1 MSAMARGD
9 IDPAQSSALS
19 ELAEFS
25 LLWDAASRPDRPQP
39 LDATVASDLRLS
51 QLIDAITPS
60 ASVRRDIESILAAP
74 ASEAVRHSRTEIT
87 ADFARNEQLR
97 AVVTTLRDRVAEIQ
111 TAGEREQDRD
121 ILKLVWRLG
130 DLSLFIESLGTLRET
145 LDACADSIQSVRLGE
160 LRELLQRLD
169 EDAQV
174 GRLRRELPAL
184 REGLRDRRSVTV
196 GINLD
201 DRLRPRE
208 AVLLSVNEQEYTSG
222 GIVDAVGESLF
233 GTDHSYRPRTTIRKN
248 TAPGGWS
255 GPAPL
260 SPLFEELDH
269 LLRDV
274 SRPLARALKRY
285 NAIQLSWL
293 QRLVSEL
300 AVFDAIAEL
309 ELRLQE
315 AGLPMTTAEL
325 SRDGSFSAQDL
336 YDPLLALNRIDSEEE
351 AIVRNDPTLFRD
363 TPLAIV
369 TGPNNGGKT
378 TFVRAVG
385 IAQLWGQAGLPVAAS
400 SVTVLEQARV
410 VTHFAGGEGAEPIG
424 GRFAQEAAQV
434 ADLLTQCD
442 SSTLVL
448 LNETFSSTGVS
459 DALELSQELLEV
471 IAARGARALFATHLH
486 DVPQRVDGLSLTIR
500 PTHLFRIIEGT
511 PDGRS
516 LAREVAKQAGL
527 DFDAI

>member
-1 MSAMARGD
+1 MALD
-9 IDPAQSSALS
+9 DSDPGQSPALS

-25 LLWDAASRPDRPQP
+25 LLWDAESRPERPHR
-39 LDATVASDLRLS
+39 LDSRVAEDLRLPRFIE
-51 QLIDAITPS
+51 QITPS
-60 ASVRRDIESILAAP
+60 PSVRRDVESVLARP
-74 ASEAVRHSRTEIT
+74 ASEKVRHSRTEII
-87 ADFARNEQLR
+87 ADFVRHESVRTVAS
-97 AVVTTLRDRVAEIQ
+97 TLRDRVAEIQ
-111 TAGEREQDRD
+111 TIGEKERDRD

-130 DLSLFIESLGTLRET
+130 DLSLFVESLEMLRTTLDEGGAGIESAR
-145 LDACADSIQSVRLGE
+145 
-160 LRELLQRLD
+160 LRELRNLLHRVD
-169 EDAQV
+169 ADAQV
-174 GRLRRELPAL
+174 ARLRRELPTL

-208 AVLLSVNEQEYTSG
+208 AVLLSINEQEYTSG
-222 GIVDAVGESLF
+222 GVLDALGASLF
-233 GTDHSYRPRTTIRKN
+233 GADHSYRPRTTIRKN
-248 TAPGGWS
+248 TAPGDWS
-255 GPAPL
+255 GPVPL
-260 SPLFEELDH
+260 SPLFEELDY

-285 NAIQLSWL
+285 NSIQLSWL
-293 QRLVSEL
+293 RRLVEEL
-300 AVFDAIAEL
+300 SVYEVLAQL
-309 ELRLQE
+309 QLRLTG
-315 AGLPMTTAEL
+315 AGLPVTTATTAPA
-325 SRDGSFSAQDL
+325 GHFSAQDL
-336 YDPLLALNRIDSEEE
+336 YDPLLALDTIKAGEDSP
-351 AIVRNDPTLFRD
+351 VLNDQTLFEE

-385 IAQLWGQAGLPVAAS
+385 IAQLFGQAGLPVAAQAAS
-400 SVTVLEQARV
+400 VLEQTKV
-410 VTHFAGGEGAEPIG
+410 VTHFAGGEGAETAG

-434 ADLLTQCD
+434 ASILAHCD
-442 SSTLVL
+442 DRTLIL

-486 DVPQRVDGLSLTIR
+486 DVPQRVEALSLTIR
-500 PTHLFRIIEGT
+500 PKNLFRVIQGM

-527 DFDAI
+527 DFDAL

>member
-1 MSAMARGD
+1 MALDTGN
-9 IDPAQSSALS
+9 PGQSTALS
-19 ELAEFS
+19 ELAGFS
-25 LLWDAASRPDRPQP
+25 LLWDADSRPERPSP
-39 LDATVASDLRLS
+39 LDSLVAEDLRLPRFIE
-51 QLIDAITPS
+51 QITPS
-60 ASVRRDIESILAAP
+60 PSVRRDVESVLARP
-74 ASEAVRHSRTEIT
+74 ASQTVRQSRAEIMKDFVRHES
-87 ADFARNEQLR
+87 LR
-97 AVVTTLRDRVAEIQ
+97 AVVSTLRDRVAEIQ
-111 TAGEREQDRD
+111 TIGEKERDRD

-130 DLSLFIESLGTLRET
+130 DLSLFIESLERLRTT
-145 LDACADSIQSVRLGE
+145 LDEAGE
-160 LRELLQRLD
+160 EIGSAGLRELRDLLHRL
-169 EDAQV
+169 ERDAQV
-174 GRLRRELPAL
+174 ARLRRELPTL

-208 AVLLSVNEQEYTSG
+208 AVLLSINEQEYTSG
-222 GIVDAVGESLF
+222 GVLDALGSSLF
-233 GTDHSYRPRTTIRKN
+233 GADDSYRPRTTIRKN
-248 TAPGGWS
+248 TAPGDWS

-285 NAIQLSWL
+285 NSIQLSWL
-293 QRLVSEL
+293 RRLVEEL
-300 AVFDAIAEL
+300 SVYEAICQL
-309 ELRLQE
+309 ELRLTG
-315 AGLPMTTAEL
+315 AGLPVTTATTTPT
-325 SRDGSFSAQDL
+325 GSFSVEGL
-336 YDPLLALNRIDSEEE
+336 YDPVLALDTIAAGENLP
-351 AIVRNDPTLFRD
+351 VLNDQTLFEE

-385 IAQLWGQAGLPVAAS
+385 IAQLFGQAGLPVAAQTA
-400 SVTVLEQARV
+400 SVPERMRV
-410 VTHFAGGEGAEPIG
+410 VTHFAGGEGAEPVG

-434 ADLLTQCD
+434 ATMLTRCD
-442 SSTLVL
+442 ESTLIL

-486 DVPQRVDGLSLTIR
+486 DVPRRVDALSLTIR
-500 PTHLFRIIEGT
+500 PANLFRVIQGM

-527 DFDAI
+527 DFDAF

>member
-1 MSAMARGD
+1 MALGD
-9 IDPAQSSALS
+9 NDANQSPALS
-19 ELAEFS
+19 ELAQFS
-25 LLWDAASRPDRPQP
+25 LLWDPAARPERPAV
-39 LDATVASDLRLS
+39 LDLTVSEDLRLP
-51 QLIDAITPS
+51 QLIAAITSSP
-60 ASVRRDIESILAAP
+60 SVRRDVESVLAVP

-87 ADFARNEQLR
+87 ADFVRNEKLR
-97 AVVTTLRDRVAEIQ
+97 SVVATLHDRAAEIQ
-111 TAGEREQDRD
+111 TVGEREQDRD

-130 DLSLFIESLGTLRET
+130 DLSLFVESLDTLKST
-145 LDACADSIQSVRLGE
+145 LDGCVESVKSARLNE
-160 LRELLQRLD
+160 LRELLHRLD
-169 EDAQV
+169 SDNQV
-174 GRLRRELPAL
+174 SRLRRELPAL
-184 REGLRDRRSVTV
+184 QDGLRDRRSVTV

-208 AVLLSVNEQEYTSG
+208 AVLLSVNEEEYTSG
-222 GIVDAVGESLF
+222 GVLDALGESLF

-248 TAPGGWS
+248 TAPSEWA

-274 SRPLARALKRY
+274 SRPLERALKRY
-285 NAIQLSWL
+285 NSIQLSWL
-293 QRLVSEL
+293 QRLVAEL
-300 AVFDAIAEL
+300 SVYESISEL
-309 ELRLQE
+309 ELRLQA
-315 AGLPMTTAEL
+315 AGLPTTTADI
-325 SRDGSFSAQDL
+325 SSDGSFAAREI
-336 YDPLLALNRIDSEEE
+336 YDPLLALNQIGPEEPS
-351 AIVRNDPTLFRD
+351 IVLNDQTLFAE

-385 IAQLWGQAGLPVAAS
+385 IAQLFGQVGLPVAAQS
-400 SVTVLEQARV
+400 ASVLEQTKV
-410 VTHFAGGEGAEPIG
+410 VTHFAGGEGAEPVG

-434 ADLLTQCD
+434 AALLAHCD
-442 SSTLVL
+442 DRTLVL

-486 DVPQRVDGLSLTIR
+486 DVPQRVEGLSLTIR
-500 PTHLFRIIEGT
+500 PKNLFRVIQGT

-527 DFDAI
+527 DFDVL